1 MKTNNRSAVL
11 KLLALGAD
19 PNIQNSRGI
28 TPLSAAAHNGRIDI
42 IVDLVNYGASVNNQ
56 NASGS
61 TPLIQVMRRSVSGV
75 LVLILAFVGFSLWPR
90 GRCACPAG
98 KWQ

>member
-1 MKTNNRSAVL
+1 MA
-11 KLLALGAD
+11 KLLAFGAD

-42 IVDLVNYGASVNNQ
+42 IVDLVKHNANVNNQ

-61 TPLIQVMRRSVSGV
+61 TPLIQVSRQIMFLLIFCCVGRS
-75 LVLILAFVGFSLWPR
+75 FWPR
-90 GRCACPAG
+90 GSSSCSAR
-98 KWQ
+98 KWKRS